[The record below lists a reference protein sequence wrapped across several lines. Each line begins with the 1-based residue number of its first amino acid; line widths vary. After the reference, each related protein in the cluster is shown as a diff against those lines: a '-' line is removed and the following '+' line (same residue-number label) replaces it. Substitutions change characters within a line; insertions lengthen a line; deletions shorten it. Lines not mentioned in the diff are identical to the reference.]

1 MLNPLRYI
9 IAIIFLFLQLN
20 EAAAWEPGARKFK
33 EAEKELRLTLLYQRF
48 RLDSASGKY
57 RSAFSRLLEYRS
69 LKDSI
74 SKARKAQQI
83 SDLRHQF
90 KTEERDLNIRSKQ
103 KHIDLLTRERELQKA
118 VFQSTLKVRNVVVG
132 SVIVLFLLLAIVF
145 NKFRLK
151 YRSNQQLQMQQS
163 EISTQN
169 ESMQILADQKDVLL
183 EQKEWLMKEVHHRV
197 KNNLQVVISLLN
209 IQSAYLQDEQA
220 SASLKESQNRMQSI
234 SLIHQKLY
242 QSESR
247 ARINMQVYIKEF
259 IDYLKHSFNVDTGIR
274 ITIDVVSVEFD
285 VILAV
290 PLGLILNEA
299 ITNAIKYAFCNRP
312 GGNISIVLSELGDQK
327 YVLKVIDDGVGITE
341 GMKQEENRSLGMS
354 LMKNLSQ
361 QINGE
366 FMILNKKGCA
376 VILQFAERQHVF
388 SV

>member
-20 EAAAWEPGARKFK
+20 EAAAWEPGAGKFK
-33 EAEKELRLTLLYQRF
+33 EVEKELRLTLLYQRF

-57 RSAFSRLLEYRS
+57 RSAFSRLLEYHS

-388 SV
+388 SA

>member
-20 EAAAWEPGARKFK
+20 EAAAWEPGAGKFK

-388 SV
+388 SA